1 MVGHYVRYVPTFY
14 KGCKLNLLV
23 NAAYIEAVTL
33 GRSFCRIEDRFY
45 LKPLEAGL
53 ENKYDR
59 IAGIG
64 SLLAPALSGVVINHP
79 KLGMCVIN

>member
-53 ENKYDR
+53 VCWLQHCLELLSITPNWGCVLLIRR
-59 IAGIG
+59 I
-64 SLLAPALSGVVINHP
+64 
-79 KLGMCVIN
+79 